1 MIRYTVAWLEGAQD
15 QLAQIWVDAM
25 DQQAI
30 ATASDTIDVEL
41 AANPENKGVPVAEGL
56 KSFVVPPLRVLFNF
70 SEPDRIV
77 EVASVR
83 LETFPSAESQTNGQA
98 KLPTG

>member
-1 MIRYTVAWLEGAQD
+1 MIRYTVTWLEGAQNH
-15 QLAQIWVDAM
+15 LAQIWVDAA

-30 ATASDTIDVEL
+30 ATAADTIDAEL
-41 AANPENKGVPVAEGL
+41 AVNPENKGTPFAEGL
-56 KSFVVPPLRVLFNF
+56 KSFVVPPLRVLFSF

-83 LETFPSAESQTNGQA
+83 LESSSSSGSHTNGQA
-98 KLPTG
+98 ISPP